1 MKNKVLYKM
10 KFRKKIINWL
20 FIISQKIYTQL
31 FKKHEAWN
39 ISKNDLLL
47 LPKDSFGYHL
57 GSFLHKN
64 GFELIPKVERHDA
77 YHVLTGYSTNVED
90 EIALQW
96 LCFGNGKRS
105 KYMYGAIILGTFI
118 LPDYYKYYKES
129 YLKGKQAN
137 PFHHLDYKKLLHI
150 PIDDLRRCFFTNKEV
165 IKLREADFNNS
176 IISI

>member
-1 MKNKVLYKM
+1 M
-10 KFRKKIINWL
+10 FRKKIISWL
-20 FIISQKIYTQL
+20 FTISQKIYTQL
-31 FKKHEAWN
+31 FKKHKAWN
-39 ISKNDLLL
+39 ISKEELLQL
-47 LPKDSFGYHL
+47 TKDSFGFHL

-105 KYMYGAIILGTFI
+105 KYMYGAIILGTLI

-129 YLKGKQAN
+129 YQIGKNAN
-137 PFHHLDYKKLLHI
+137 SFHQLDFSKLLNT
-150 PIDDLRRCFFTNKEV
+150 PIYNLRQCFFNTQE
-165 IKLREADFNNS
+165 IKKIQLKT
-176 IISI
+176 II